1 MLGIK
6 RAALA
11 MYFRMIGKHGPA
23 AEEKQKAIA
32 RESIAERESKKA
44 REAMAAFGRERVA
57 VAETA
62 RKTISL
68 IARANARLS

>member
-6 RAALA
+6 EAALA
-11 MYFRMIGKHGPA
+11 MYYRAIGKHGYA
-23 AEEKQKAIA
+23 AEEKTKAIA

-44 REAMAAFGRERVA
+44 REAMAAFDIDRAA
-57 VAETA
+57 VAAVA
-62 RKTISL
+62 RRTISL